1 MNTLWRKTLRDLWLY
16 KARTVLVVLAI
27 AVGTASA
34 GVATTSLIVL
44 RRDLRA
50 GFLGTNPAHAVLDVV
65 GAIPI
70 DEALAERVAALP
82 DVGDVVARR
91 MTAAR
96 LALPGGEERFLQLWT
111 LPDFDSPVAALY
123 PQAGA
128 VVPPPTGSLLLE
140 RSAGT
145 VLGIAPGDT
154 VTVGPVDGDAAELTV
169 AGFVNDLSVAPTTV
183 QPGVYGYMT
192 DATAAQLGLPEGYNQ
207 LHLTVAAPSPDRA
220 AVESAVTAVTEWL
233 EGEGVVVTRAAIP
246 EPNVHIMQGSVDTGL
261 LMIGILGGLTLLLSA
276 FLVTNVMSAVVA
288 QQVPIIGVLKALGG
302 GRGLV
307 LRQYGRMVALFG
319 LMALALAVPLGL
331 MGAWFMSGTL
341 AGQLNYDIP
350 SFGLPWQTVAVQ
362 LVGALAIPALAALGP
377 LRAAGNLTIRE
388 AFNQTG
394 DAEHKT
400 RGENTS
406 PLNSYFVSRISHL
419 VAWRNVGRRKLRLAL
434 TLVGL
439 SLAGA
444 IFIAT
449 FGLKLGLDEAIEV
462 LVGEFSADVVI
473 DFAQPQEARL
483 VESEAVAA
491 TAAMP
496 AVERVEAWGVADAR
510 RVFPDGRVG
519 SSFTLY
525 GVPPTTQIAVFA
537 QRDGQWIFG
546 TTDDGG
552 ADSHPPTTDDGDSS
566 SVPLYINYET
576 EKLTDRPAV
585 GEGLSLRVNGLHDLE
600 TRLTGISSRPFEAN
614 AYLPYDAFEQA
625 TGETGRAGRLV
636 VYMTSGLSSADDAAA
651 QDAAAAAL
659 VERYEA
665 AGMTVL
671 RTETAAGFREGYH
684 AQFNMLVVLL
694 MSLAGL
700 TAVVG
705 GLGLANTMALNV
717 LERSREI
724 GILRSMGA
732 GRGLLR
738 RLVLAEGLAVAL
750 AGGLLGILL
759 SLPLTVI
766 LDRVMGGTLM
776 GSPLSFAFAPGAA
789 AGWLA
794 LALLI
799 GLVACWVPAESAA
812 RMTVRAALAY
822 E

>member
-1 MNTLWRKTLRDLWLY
+1 MY
-16 KARTVLVVLAI
+16 K
-27 AVGTASA
+27 
-34 GVATTSLIVL
+34 
-44 RRDLRA
+44 
-50 GFLGTNPAHAVLDVV
+50 
-65 GAIPI
+65 
-70 DEALAERVAALP
+70 
-82 DVGDVVARR
+82 
-91 MTAAR
+91 
-96 LALPGGEERFLQLWT
+96 
-111 LPDFDSPVAALY
+111 
-123 PQAGA
+123 
-128 VVPPPTGSLLLE
+128 
-140 RSAGT
+140 
-145 VLGIAPGDT
+145 
-154 VTVGPVDGDAAELTV
+154 
-169 AGFVNDLSVAPTTV
+169 
-183 QPGVYGYMT
+183 
-192 DATAAQLGLPEGYNQ
+192 
-207 LHLTVAAPSPDRA
+207 
-220 AVESAVTAVTEWL
+220 
-233 EGEGVVVTRAAIP
+233 
-246 EPNVHIMQGSVDTGL
+246 
-261 LMIGILGGLTLLLSA
+261 
-276 FLVTNVMSAVVA
+276 
-288 QQVPIIGVLKALGG
+288 
-302 GRGLV
+302 
-307 LRQYGRMVALFG
+307 RQ
-319 LMALALAVPLGL
+319 
-331 MGAWFMSGTL
+331 
-341 AGQLNYDIP
+341 
-350 SFGLPWQTVAVQ
+350 
-362 LVGALAIPALAALGP
+362 
-377 LRAAGNLTIRE
+377 
-388 AFNQTG
+388 
-394 DAEHKT
+394 
-400 RGENTS
+400 
-406 PLNSYFVSRISHL
+406 
-419 VAWRNVGRRKLRLAL
+419 
-434 TLVGL
+434 
-439 SLAGA
+439 
-444 IFIAT
+444 
-449 FGLKLGLDEAIEV
+449 
-462 LVGEFSADVVI
+462 
-473 DFAQPQEARL
+473 
-483 VESEAVAA
+483 
-491 TAAMP
+491 
-496 AVERVEAWGVADAR
+496 
-510 RVFPDGRVG
+510 FPDGRVG

>member
-1 MNTLWRKTLRDLWLY
+1 M
-16 KARTVLVVLAI
+16 
-27 AVGTASA
+27 
-34 GVATTSLIVL
+34 
-44 RRDLRA
+44 
-50 GFLGTNPAHAVLDVV
+50 
-65 GAIPI
+65 
-70 DEALAERVAALP
+70 
-82 DVGDVVARR
+82 
-91 MTAAR
+91 
-96 LALPGGEERFLQLWT
+96 
-111 LPDFDSPVAALY
+111 
-123 PQAGA
+123 
-128 VVPPPTGSLLLE
+128 
-140 RSAGT
+140 
-145 VLGIAPGDT
+145 
-154 VTVGPVDGDAAELTV
+154 
-169 AGFVNDLSVAPTTV
+169 
-183 QPGVYGYMT
+183 
-192 DATAAQLGLPEGYNQ
+192 
-207 LHLTVAAPSPDRA
+207 
-220 AVESAVTAVTEWL
+220 
-233 EGEGVVVTRAAIP
+233 
-246 EPNVHIMQGSVDTGL
+246 
-261 LMIGILGGLTLLLSA
+261 
-276 FLVTNVMSAVVA
+276 
-288 QQVPIIGVLKALGG
+288 
-302 GRGLV
+302 
-307 LRQYGRMVALFG
+307 
-319 LMALALAVPLGL
+319 
-331 MGAWFMSGTL
+331 
-341 AGQLNYDIP
+341 
-350 SFGLPWQTVAVQ
+350 
-362 LVGALAIPALAALGP
+362 
-377 LRAAGNLTIRE
+377 RAAGNLTIRE

-394 DAEHKT
+394 NSENGT

-406 PLNSYFVSRISHL
+406 PLNSYFASRISHL

-473 DFAQPQEARL
+473 DFAQPEEAQQMAA
-483 VESEAVAA
+483 EAAAVAA
-491 TAAMP
+491 TMP
-496 AVERVEAWGVADAR
+496 AIERVETWGVADAR

-525 GVPPTTQIAVFA
+525 GVPPTTQIADFA
-537 QRDGQWIFG
+537 QREGQWIFG
-546 TTDDGG
+546 TTAEGRRLT
-552 ADSHPPTTDDGDSS
+552 AGDSS
-566 SVPLYINYET
+566 SVPFYINYET
-576 EKLTDRPAV
+576 EKLAGRPAV
-585 GEGLSLRVNGLHDLE
+585 GEALSLRVNGFHDLE
-600 TRLTGISSRPFEAN
+600 TRLVGISSRPFEAN

-625 TGETGRAGRLV
+625 TGQTGRAGRLV
-636 VYMTSGLSSADDAAA
+636 VYMTSGSSAAADAAA
-651 QDAAAAAL
+651 QDAVAAAL
-659 VERYEA
+659 VARYEA

-759 SLPLTVI
+759 SLPLTII

-776 GSPLSFAFAPGAA
+776 GSPLSFAFAPWAA

-812 RMTVRAALAY
+812 RMTMRAALAY

>member
-50 GFLGTNPAHAVLDVV
+50 GFLGTNPAHAVLDVA

-70 DEALAERVAALP
+70 DETLAEQVAALP
-82 DVGDVVARR
+82 EVGDAVARR
-91 MTAAR
+91 MTPAR

-128 VVPPPTGSLLLE
+128 VVPPPPGSLLLE
-140 RSAGT
+140 RSAAP
-145 VLGIAPGDT
+145 VLGIAAGDT
-154 VTVGPVDGDAAELTV
+154 VTVRLLDGDAAELTV

-192 DATAAQLGLPEGYNQ
+192 GATAAQLGLPEGYNQ

-233 EGEGVVVTRAAIP
+233 EGEGVIVTRAAIP

-261 LMIGILGGLTLLLSA
+261 LMIGILGVLTLVLSA

-288 QQVPIIGVLKALGG
+288 QQVPIIGVLKALGS

-331 MGAWFMSGTL
+331 VGAWFMSGTL

-377 LRAAGNLTIRE
+377 VRAAGNLTIRE

-394 DAEHKT
+394 NSENGT

-406 PLNSYFVSRISHL
+406 PLNSYFASRISHL

-473 DFAQPQEARL
+473 DFAQPEEAQQMAA
-483 VESEAVAA
+483 EAAAVAA
-491 TAAMP
+491 TMP
-496 AVERVEAWGVADAR
+496 AIEHVETWGVADAR

-525 GVPPTTQIAVFA
+525 GVPPTTQIADFA
-537 QRDGQWIFG
+537 QREGRWIFG
-546 TTDDGG
+546 TTDDGRR
-552 ADSHPPTTDDGDSS
+552 TTAGDSS
-566 SVPLYINYET
+566 SVPFYINYET
-576 EKLTDRPAV
+576 EKLAGRPAV
-585 GEGLSLRVNGLHDLE
+585 GEGLSLRVNGLHDME
-600 TRLTGISSRPFEAN
+600 TRLVGISSRPFEAN

-636 VYMTSGLSSADDAAA
+636 VYMTSGSSAADGLPSADAAA
-651 QDAAAAAL
+651 QDAVAAAL

-759 SLPLTVI
+759 SLPLTII

-776 GSPLSFAFAPGAA
+776 GSPLSFAFAPWAA

>member
-70 DEALAERVAALP
+70 DETLAKQVAALP
-82 DVGDVVARR
+82 EVGDAVVRR
-91 MTAAR
+91 MTPAR

-128 VVPPPTGSLLLE
+128 VVPPPPGSLLLE
-140 RSAGT
+140 RSAAP
-145 VLGIAPGDT
+145 VLGIAIGDT
-154 VTVGPVDGDAAELTV
+154 VTVQPIDGDTAELQV

-192 DATAAQLGLPEGYNQ
+192 AATAAQLGLPEGYNQ

-220 AVESAVTAVTEWL
+220 AVETAVTAVTEWL
-233 EGEGVVVTRAAIP
+233 KDEGVVVTRAAIP

-261 LMIGILGGLTLLLSA
+261 LMIGILGVLTLVLSA

-288 QQVPIIGVLKALGG
+288 QQVPIIGVLKALGS

-307 LRQYGRMVALFG
+307 LRQYGRMVVLFG

-331 MGAWFMSGTL
+331 VGAWFMSSTL

-350 SFGLPWQTVAVQ
+350 SFGLPWQTVMVQ

-377 LRAAGNLTIRE
+377 LRAASNLTIRE
-388 AFNQTG
+388 AFSPTG
-394 DAEHKT
+394 DTHYEA
-400 RGENTS
+400 RGENAS
-406 PLNSYFVSRISHL
+406 PLSSYFVSRISYL
-419 VAWRNVGRRKLRLAL
+419 VAWRNVTRRKLRLAL
-434 TLVGL
+434 TLAGL

-473 DFAQPQEARL
+473 DFAQPEEAQQMAA
-483 VESEAVAA
+483 EAAAVAA
-491 TAAMP
+491 TMP
-496 AVERVEAWGVADAR
+496 AIERVETWGVADAR

-525 GVPPTTQIAVFA
+525 GVPPTTQIADFA
-537 QRDGQWIFG
+537 QRDGQWLFG
-546 TTDDGG
+546 TTADGRR
-552 ADSHPPTTDDGDSS
+552 TTAGDSS
-566 SVPLYINYET
+566 SVPFYINYET
-576 EKLTDRPAV
+576 EKLAGRPAV
-585 GEGLSLRVNGLHDLE
+585 GEGLSLRVNGIHDLE
-600 TRLTGISSRPFEAN
+600 TRLVGISSRPFEAN

-636 VYMTSGLSSADDAAA
+636 VYMTSGPPSAADAAA
-651 QDAAAAAL
+651 QDAVAASLA
-659 VERYEA
+659 ERYEA

-759 SLPLTVI
+759 SLPLTII

-776 GSPLSFAFAPGAA
+776 GSPLSFAFAPWAA

-812 RMTVRAALAY
+812 RMTIRAALAY